1 MQTKTK
7 VLIGV
12 GVAAVAGVVWFMR
25 KKTGNQQPATNFSN
39 QQPATN
45 FNNQQPATA
54 LPVQI
59 PGSPIV
65 ISEQTKQDIQNA
77 FDRGIVAPFRPTVNQ
92 QPAPPPPAP
101 VYNFPVDRGYTQ
113 EPVYQQP
120 VYQPAPPAPV
130 YNLPV
135 DRSYTQE
142 PIYAG
147 GSGSGEVMYGRGTGI
162 KRGYEFD
169 EALYGLRGI
178 SYLLR

>member
-12 GVAAVAGVVWFMR
+12 GVAAVAAAIFYNRR
-25 KKTGNQQPATNFSN
+25 KKVNQSTVTTGNQQPATNFIN
-39 QQPATN
+39 QQA
-45 FNNQQPATA
+45 ATA

-65 ISEQTKQDIQNA
+65 ISEQTKKDIQNA

-92 QPAPPPPAP
+92 QPATDLPIVSRPAERTYQP
-101 VYNFPVDRGYTQ
+101 

-120 VYQPAPPAPV
+120 VYQPAPAYVQPV
-130 YNLPV
+130 YF
-135 DRSYTQE
+135 E

-147 GSGSGEVMYGRGTGI
+147 GSGSGEVTYGRGTGI
-162 KRGYEFD
+162 KRGYGFD
-169 EALYGLRGI
+169 EALYGLPGMA
-178 SYLLR
+178 YLLR

>member
-39 QQPATN
+39 QQPETN

-54 LPVQI
+54 LPVQT

-65 ISEQTKQDIQNA
+65 ISEQTKKDIQNA
-77 FDRGIVAPFRPTVNQ
+77 FDRGIVAPFRPTGNQ
-92 QPAPPPPAP
+92 QPATDLPIVSRP
-101 VYNFPVDRGYTQ
+101 VERTYQP

-120 VYQPAPPAPV
+120 VYQPAPAYVQPV
-130 YNLPV
+130 YF
-135 DRSYTQE
+135 E

-147 GSGSGEVMYGRGTGI
+147 GSGSGEVSYGRGTGI

-169 EALYGLRGI
+169 EALYGLPGMA
-178 SYLLR
+178 YLLR

>member
-1 MQTKTK
+1 
-7 VLIGV
+7 V
-12 GVAAVAGVVWFMR
+12 GVAAVAAAIFYNRR
-25 KKTGNQQPATNFSN
+25 KKVNQSTVTTGN

-65 ISEQTKQDIQNA
+65 ISEQTKKDIQNA
-77 FDRGIVAPFRPTVNQ
+77 FDRGIVAPFRSTGNQ
-92 QPAPPPPAP
+92 QPEIAIPI
-101 VYNFPVDRGYTQ
+101 VSRPVDRGYTQ

-135 DRSYTQE
+135 DRGYTQE
-142 PIYAG
+142 PIYAS
-147 GSGSGEVMYGRGTGI
+147 GSGSGEVTYGRGTGI

-169 EALYGLRGI
+169 EALYGLRGMA
-178 SYLLR
+178 SLLR

>member
-12 GVAAVAGVVWFMR
+12 GVAAMAVVVWFMR
-25 KKTGNQQPATNFSN
+25 KKTGNQQAKTSLLN
-39 QQPATN
+39 QQL
-45 FNNQQPATA
+45 

-65 ISEQTKQDIQNA
+65 ISEQTKKDIQNA
-77 FDRGIVAPFRPTVNQ
+77 FDRGIVAPFRSTGNQ
-92 QPAPPPPAP
+92 QPEIAIPI
-101 VYNFPVDRGYTQ
+101 VSRPVDRGYTQ

-135 DRSYTQE
+135 DRGYTQE
-142 PIYAG
+142 PIYAS
-147 GSGSGEVMYGRGTGI
+147 GSGSGEVTYGRGTGI

-169 EALYGLRGI
+169 EALYGLRGMA
-178 SYLLR
+178 SLLR